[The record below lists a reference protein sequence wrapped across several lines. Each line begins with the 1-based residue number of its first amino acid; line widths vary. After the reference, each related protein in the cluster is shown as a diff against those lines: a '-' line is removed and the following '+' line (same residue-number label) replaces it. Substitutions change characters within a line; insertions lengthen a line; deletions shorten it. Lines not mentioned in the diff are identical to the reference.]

1 MTEADDRPAGIVLVR
16 MEIIVDHAFS
26 SDSTAEKPVQA
37 DARPLSTVELLQALH
52 SKFSINFSQSQPSL
66 PLADHVE
73 RQARML
79 SDVAEQLRCEA
90 GQSNHQSA
98 LAGYLDEI
106 FGDCMCALY
115 LASCGLCVPAQMLL
129 RRALELGLTV
139 VAYWDSPV
147 DFWKWREHDGD
158 IRFTELCSYL
168 EAPAYTTFLRHQ
180 RNGATVDLR
189 PPLSELFPLY
199 RDLSNVVHPKP
210 RNFTTKPG
218 GGYSFKH
225 EEFVRTVQLSE
236 NVYQVLLNLMIER
249 FPHLVTNQGR
259 KD

>member
-1 MTEADDRPAGIVLVR
+1 
-16 MEIIVDHAFS
+16 MEIVVDDALS
-26 SDSTAEKPVQA
+26 SNSTPEKSVPA

-66 PLADHVE
+66 PLADPVE

-79 SDVAEQLRCEA
+79 SDVAQQLRREA
-90 GQSNHQSA
+90 GQSTHQSA

-106 FGDCMCALY
+106 FGDSMCALY

-158 IRFTELCSYL
+158 IRFAELCSYL
-168 EAPAYTTFLRHQ
+168 EDPAYTTFLKHQ
-180 RNGATVDLR
+180 RNGATADLR
-189 PPLSELFPLY
+189 QSLSELTPLY
-199 RDLSNVVHPKP
+199 RALSNVVHPKP
-210 RNFTTKPG
+210 KNFTTKPG
-218 GGYSFKH
+218 GGYSFKD
-225 EEFVRTVQLSE
+225 EEFVGTVQLSE
-236 NVYQVLLNLMIER
+236 KVYRVLLSLMIQR
-249 FPHLVTNQGR
+249 FPHLFTNQR
-259 KD
+259 ERD